1 MQNPKITKPCYNTF
15 HMNNQKR
22 NIFIERKQSLQLEYL
37 QILQKSEALMSV
49 YINLSFVKATS
60 AGMSFSILK
69 GTCCLPL
76 NCEDLGTLYQWPI
89 DQESVLCQCPA
100 GRVLPTSVTLLLL
113 HYDLYQY
120 FNDYYSPVL
129 EQSCKYISSKYLNDK
144 LNYIWSKHRLK
155 YQP

>member
-1 MQNPKITKPCYNTF
+1 
-15 HMNNQKR
+15 MNNQKR
-22 NIFIERKQSLQLEYL
+22 NIFIERKQSLQLEFL

-49 YINLSFVKATS
+49 YINLSSF
-60 AGMSFSILK
+60 AGMSTSILK

-100 GRVLPTSVTLLLL
+100 GRVLPTSVKLLLL

-120 FNDYYSPVL
+120 FNDQYSPVL

-144 LNYIWSKHRLK
+144 LNYIWSKHGLNH
-155 YQP
+155 QP